1 MTVFRFSPVL
11 IGAVALSSS
20 LYTQS
25 SLASE
30 YAAHEHGVIHL
41 KLAQEGHQVSV
52 ELSGAADGFLGFEH
66 SPKTEAEHEQLDKL
80 IGLLKQPEQLFAFAK
95 NCQLDD
101 KVLSIPFKDDD
112 HDADHAHEKDH
123 AHEDDHA
130 HEKDHAHA
138 ESSHNDIAANYTFD
152 CKSGQASPFSVK
164 MFNLLPH
171 LEHLRIE
178 AVSDRSVFVGER
190 EANGTFTW

>member
-41 KLAQEGHQVSV
+41 KLAQEGRQVSV

-66 SPKTEAEHEQLDKL
+66 APKTEAEHKQLKKL
-80 IGLLKQPEQLFAFAK
+80 TMLLQQPAQLFAFAK
-95 NCQLDD
+95 GCQLSD
-101 KVLSIPFKDDD
+101 KTLSIPFKDDD
-112 HDADHAHEKDH
+112 DHDHKEDHGHEKSHGHDSDH
-123 AHEDDHA
+123 EHA
-130 HEKDHAHA
+130 DNR
-138 ESSHNDIAANYTFD
+138 HNDISATYTFD
-152 CKSGQASPFSVK
+152 CKKGQASPFSVK
-164 MFNLLPH
+164 MFEQLPH

-178 AVSDRSVFVGER
+178 AVSERSVFVGER
-190 EANGTFTW
+190 EANSTFTW